1 MAPANTSREQ
11 AARIRS
17 TPFPDGFVVR
27 PTLSLQLAL
36 SVLSALSV
44 FTGPSRAAG
53 AGAPATTLDA
63 AVEREHAANRFDGVV
78 LVGRGGQLVYQ
89 RAIGWADRAR
99 RLPHRVDESWPWASV
114 SKQVAAVLAM
124 QLVEQDRL
132 SLGAR
137 LDALLPGFASP
148 QADSITLRQLL
159 QHTSGLP
166 NPDDSPLR
174 GTGEKAVP
182 SFYAARF
189 SDAAGA
195 MRAALAY
202 CAGPPRAAAGA
213 GFSYNNCDTWVLQA
227 VLERVTGLPYVELL
241 ERQLAAPLR
250 LSRLAMAAPGGA
262 SRGALL
268 GYLED
273 GQAEPFFN
281 LASYGA
287 GGALIGTPE
296 ELWRFDHALMQGGL
310 LGTEVLKTLW
320 QGAPQLGYVALGAW
334 SFPARLPGCA
344 EPVGL
349 VERRGQIG
357 GVQVRNL
364 LAPAFGAALIVF
376 SNTAATEFGEI
387 WQGRGLA
394 HELAGAAFCSPSA
407 AAARP
412 GG

>member
-1 MAPANTSREQ
+1 MRLS
-11 AARIRS
+11 
-17 TPFPDGFVVR
+17 
-27 PTLSLQLAL
+27 LSLQLAL
-36 SVLSALSV
+36 SVLAALSV

-53 AGAPATTLDA
+53 VGAEAPATTLDA

-78 LVGRGGQLVYQ
+78 LVGRDGQLVYH

-99 RLPHRVDESWPWASV
+99 RLPHRVDEPWPWASV

-148 QADSITLRQLL
+148 QAESITLRQLL

-166 NPDDSPLR
+166 NPDDSPPR
-174 GTGEKAVP
+174 GNGEQAVP

-189 SDAAGA
+189 SDAADA

-227 VLERVTGLPYVELL
+227 VLQRVTGLPYIELL
-241 ERQLAAPLR
+241 ERQLASPLR
-250 LSRLAMAAPGGA
+250 LPRLAMAAPGGA
-262 SRGALL
+262 SRGAQL

-273 GQAEPFFN
+273 GRAEPFFN

-310 LGTEVLKTLW
+310 LGTEALKTLW
-320 QGAPQLGYVALGAW
+320 QGTPQLGYVALGAW

-364 LAPAFGAALIVF
+364 LAPALGAALIVF

-387 WQGRGLA
+387 WQSRGLA
-394 HELAGAAFCSPSA
+394 HELAGAAFCSSPA
-407 AAARP
+407 TAARP